1 MKYLGVA
8 LFILGILLVLG
19 AAGSSDSG
27 LVSFDRVIIQ
37 VAIGLVMICGGVVLM
52 RIAQELEYVNKR
64 KERKNEHNHN

>member
-27 LVSFDRVIIQ
+27 LVSFEQVVIQ
-37 VAIGLVMICGGVVLM
+37 VAIGLVMICGGVLLV

-64 KERKNEHNHN
+64 KERKK